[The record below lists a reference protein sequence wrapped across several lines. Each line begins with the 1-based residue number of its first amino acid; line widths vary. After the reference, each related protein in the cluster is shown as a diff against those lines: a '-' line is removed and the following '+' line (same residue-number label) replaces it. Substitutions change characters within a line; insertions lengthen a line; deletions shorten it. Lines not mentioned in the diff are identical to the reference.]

1 MASTPTTADWS
12 AENYEARR
20 LTIAAGDYDDLL
32 ARFESIVPTVPMAA
46 VDALIE
52 RGADWDEMLEL
63 IDKAAPYGF
72 LVYARID
79 VGPTMASAGDGG
91 RGVEY
96 LMGNHTIAERMY
108 RHDQRA
114 MLYAPLR
121 LFLYETPDGKAYF
134 ALDQPSP
141 QLGSFGD
148 ERVLSVG
155 RELDAKVA
163 ALLGALGLPVP
174 AGLLGQDQQA
184 PARPAASTPG
194 D

>member
-1 MASTPTTADWS
+1 MTSTPTTAGWS

-32 ARFESIVPTVPMAA
+32 GRFESIVPTVPMAA
-46 VDALIE
+46 VNALIE

-72 LVYARID
+72 LIYARID
-79 VGPTMASAGDGG
+79 VGPAMAFAGDSG
-91 RGVEY
+91 RGVQY

-121 LFLYETPDGKAYF
+121 LFLYETPDEQAYF

-148 ERVLSVG
+148 ERVLWVG
-155 RELDAKVA
+155 RELDA
-163 ALLGALGLPVP
+163 
-174 AGLLGQDQQA
+174 
-184 PARPAASTPG
+184 
-194 D
+194 

>member
-1 MASTPTTADWS
+1 MTSAPATAGWS
-12 AENYEARR
+12 AGNYEARR

-32 ARFESIVPTVPMAA
+32 ARFESIVPTVPMAT
-46 VDALIE
+46 VNALIE
-52 RGADWDEMLEL
+52 RGADWDEMLE
-63 IDKAAPYGF
+63 
-72 LVYARID
+72 
-79 VGPTMASAGDGG
+79 
-91 RGVEY
+91 
-96 LMGNHTIAERMY
+96 

-121 LFLYETPDGKAYF
+121 LFLYETPDGKACF
-134 ALDQPSP
+134 ALDQPSL

-148 ERVLSVG
+148 ERILSVG